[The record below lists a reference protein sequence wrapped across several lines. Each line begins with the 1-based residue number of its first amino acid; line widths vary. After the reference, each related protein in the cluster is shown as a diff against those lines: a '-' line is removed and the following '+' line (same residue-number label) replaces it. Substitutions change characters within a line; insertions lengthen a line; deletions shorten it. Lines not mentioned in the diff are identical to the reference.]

1 MPALRIVY
9 VSDQIGRAETLT
21 AHFESRDAADA
32 ALSAAGFRVLQ
43 IAELRAGERASDP
56 NKVAMAGAATAPAR
70 EVHIRGMALGT
81 AR

>member
-9 VSDQIGRAETLT
+9 VSDQIGRAETVT
-21 AHFESRDAADA
+21 AHFENREEALA
-32 ALSAAGFRVLQ
+32 ALSAAGLRVLQ

-56 NKVAMAGAATAPAR
+56 IKIAMAGAATAPPR
-70 EVHIRGMALGT
+70 EAHIRGMALGA